1 MINAD
6 LSVDHEDDGVDDC
19 DDDDDCYE
27 QIIMIHLTLSFKLV
41 IVKKK
46 K

>member
-6 LSVDHEDDGVDDC
+6 FSVDHEKDDGVDDC

-27 QIIMIHLTLSFKLV
+27 QIIMIH
-41 IVKKK
+41 
-46 K
+46 